1 MATSK
6 ARAVHKPAKRAS
18 RRPQDDRSLTSPP
31 SSEAIAAAMLF
42 QWEGAI
48 EPVVSESERDAAD
61 GEEVQM
67 TEAAQELR
75 DAKEA
80 IERVIAVLRKA
91 GLPVPIELSEAAR
104 ALSRE
109 LRPKAIRLEHVTIN

>member
-1 MATSK
+1 
-6 ARAVHKPAKRAS
+6 
-18 RRPQDDRSLTSPP
+18 
-31 SSEAIAAAMLF
+31 
-42 QWEGAI
+42 
-48 EPVVSESERDAAD
+48 
-61 GEEVQM
+61 M

>member
-1 MATSK
+1 
-6 ARAVHKPAKRAS
+6 
-18 RRPQDDRSLTSPP
+18 
-31 SSEAIAAAMLF
+31 
-42 QWEGAI
+42 
-48 EPVVSESERDAAD
+48 
-61 GEEVQM
+61 M

-80 IERVIAVLRKA
+80 IERVMAVLRSA

-109 LRPKAIRLEHVTIN
+109 LRPKAIRLERITIN

>member
-1 MATSK
+1 
-6 ARAVHKPAKRAS
+6 
-18 RRPQDDRSLTSPP
+18 
-31 SSEAIAAAMLF
+31 MLF

-80 IERVIAVLRKA
+80 IERVIAVLREA